1 MARSPQELQ
10 TVLSSIPDV
19 EAAYMQPP
27 SNVKLP
33 EPYLVYEI
41 DDDFVAHADNVAFV
55 SFNRYSVTLVT
66 RAPDDPI
73 FERLRAL
80 PHTKFNR
87 HFVSAGLHHYV
98 FQLYF

>member
-1 MARSPQELQ
+1 MARSPQDLQ
-10 TVLSSIPDV
+10 ETLSSIDGV
-19 EAAYMQPP
+19 QEAYMQPP

-41 DDDFVAHADNVAFV
+41 DDDWVAYADNGPFA

-66 RAPDDPI
+66 RRPDDPI
-73 FERLRAL
+73 IERLRAL
-80 PHTKFNR
+80 PLINFDR